1 LFVALVK
8 SRVSFARPVRR
19 DQRKVSPALTY
30 HYLPDFRTKLARAG
44 TFLSIGRHGSLSGRA
59 MGITWHEAQ
68 CNIVRTVVRWQA
80 VMQIT
85 ELLQRVHAGDQGAM
99 HALIPLV
106 YGELK
111 KLAAGYLRREGDPRP
126 LETTALVH
134 EAFLRLAQ
142 GHHPSY
148 ESRSH
153 FYGIASRLMRQV
165 LVDLAR
171 ARAAQ
176 KRSALEGIDV
186 TVIGDFGSQPD
197 EKLLLIDEA
206 LNRLASTD
214 PLKTQLIEMRYFGG
228 MTAEECATVLSISVH
243 LVRRELR
250 LAQAW
255 LRRYVEG

>member
-1 LFVALVK
+1 LGGA
-8 SRVSFARPVRR
+8 SS
-19 DQRKVSPALTY
+19 
-30 HYLPDFRTKLARAG
+30 
-44 TFLSIGRHGSLSGRA
+44 SG
-59 MGITWHEAQ
+59 
-68 CNIVRTVVRWQA
+68 TVVRWQGA
-80 VMQIT
+80 MQIT
-85 ELLQRVHAGDQGAM
+85 ALLQRVHVGDQDAL
-99 HALIPLV
+99 HALIPMV

-111 KLAAGYLRREGDPRP
+111 KLAAGHLKREGDPRP

-142 GHHPSY
+142 GQHPSY
-148 ESRSH
+148 ENRSH

-176 KRSALEGIDV
+176 KRSALQGIDV
-186 TVIGDFGSQPD
+186 TAIGDFGSQPD
-197 EKLLLIDEA
+197 DKLLLIDEA
-206 LNRLASTD
+206 LDHLTTTD

-243 LVRRELR
+243 VVRHELR

-255 LRRYVEG
+255 LRRYLAG